1 MGGKMSRKI
10 LGISYLLFS
19 IISFGENTNKVIKL
33 SDSVITTENF
43 ETTVRDTSANISIV
57 TSQEIKDSGAKDLV
71 DVLKNV
77 PGIRVTRYAGTI
89 KFDIR
94 GLNSMYS
101 DRNSLITLDGVPVSP
116 SQISNLPLA
125 MIDRV
130 EVIPGGGNILY
141 GDKAIGGVINILTKN
156 VENKD
161 FYGNIFGDYGSYN
174 IRKYGFLYG
183 AKITDKFLAEVAFV
197 EDSNNGW
204 REHEDF
210 RNHSF
215 NLKAKYLL
223 ENGEIEYK
231 YTYNKDKNKLGVAV
245 PRYISDNDRKNPG
258 KISGSKYESNDNYLK
273 ISKNISSDTEF
284 LIYGNYYYRKNSNFN
299 RYAGNKYYGSFK
311 RDGDD
316 ERKYV
321 KAQIKHNYSPNG
333 YFIVGMDYL
342 DEAFKPYSVGKE
354 YKKVTGLGENGKDKI
369 MGYKNVQSGNSTKEN
384 FGTFFMNKYEVGKL
398 QLSQG
403 IRYDYSKYNFYWR
416 DASLNNWNKI
426 GTKDDSKYN
435 NYSYELSA
443 NYLYSDTGSTYIS
456 YNRAFRTPTASEMR
470 YTKNSEKLKPQ
481 VQDTIEIG
489 LKDFLNDTY
498 LSISTFYKKT
508 HDEIYSAIP
517 PEFSGMVNYN
527 IGKTERVGFEGV
539 AEHYIDKLTLK
550 SSITYIKSKI
560 VDGEYA
566 GSEMPSVPN
575 WKITGGLTYDFTE
588 KFSTTFEGVY
598 YSQSYDLDDL
608 ENLRGKNSGEY
619 ITFDLSAYYKI
630 TSDFMIT
637 GRIENIFDEKYD
649 EYAGYWDDN
658 YENNEWKF
666 RRQYY
671 PAIGRTLTI
680 GISYTF

>member
-1 MGGKMSRKI
+1 MSKQLLSLSFFICSI
-10 LGISYLLFS
+10 LALGA
-19 IISFGENTNKVIKL
+19 GVEKTIKL
-33 SDSVITTENF
+33 NDSVITTENF

-57 TSQEIKDSGAKDLV
+57 TSEEIKNSGSKDLV

-77 PGIRVTRYAGTI
+77 PGVRVTRYAGTI

-101 DRNSLITLDGVPVSP
+101 DRNSLITLDGVPVST
-116 SQISNLPLA
+116 SQISSLPLA
-125 MIDRV
+125 MIERV

-141 GDKAIGGVINILTKN
+141 GDKAIGGIINVLTKN
-156 VENKD
+156 IENKD

-174 IRKYGFLYG
+174 TRKYGFLYG
-183 AKITDKFLAEVAFV
+183 TKITNNFLTEIAFV

-204 REHEDF
+204 RKHEDF

-223 ENGEIEYK
+223 EDGEIEYK
-231 YTYNKDKNKLGVAV
+231 YTYNRDKNKLGVAV
-245 PRYISDNDRKNPG
+245 PRYLSESDRRDPG
-258 KISGSKYESNDNYLK
+258 KISGSRYETNDNYLRVT
-273 ISKNISSDTEF
+273 KNISSNTEV
-284 LIYGNYYYRKNSNFN
+284 LVYGNYYYRKNSNFSRN
-299 RYAGNKYYGSFK
+299 KGNNYNGSYK

-316 ERKYV
+316 ERKYI
-321 KAQIKHNYSPNG
+321 KAQVKHTYTSDG
-333 YFIVGMDYL
+333 YFIFGTDYL
-342 DEAFKPYSVGKE
+342 NESFKPYSVGEE
-354 YKKVTGLGENGKDKI
+354 YKKVTGLGDNGKDKI
-369 MGYKNVQSGNSTKEN
+369 TNYKMIKSGDSSKEN
-384 FGTFFMNKYEVGKL
+384 FGMFLMNRYEYGKL

-416 DASLNNWNKI
+416 NASLNNWEKI

-443 NYLYSDTGSTYIS
+443 NYLYSDTGSAYIS
-456 YNRAFRTPTASEMR
+456 YGRAFRTPTASEMR

-481 VQDTIEIG
+481 VQDTVEVGI
-489 LKDFLNDTY
+489 KDFINDTY
-498 LSISTFYKKT
+498 FSLSTFYKKT

-539 AEHYIDKLTLK
+539 VEHYIDKLTLK
-550 SSITYIKSKI
+550 SSITYIKSKV

-566 GSEMPSVPN
+566 GSEIPSVPN
-575 WKITGGLTYDFTE
+575 WKITGGLTYDFNE
-588 KFSTTFEGVY
+588 KLSTTFEGVY

-619 ITFDLSAYYKI
+619 VTFDLSAYYKI
-630 TSDFMIT
+630 TQDLMIT

-671 PAIGRTLTI
+671 PAIGRTVTI